1 MIRCIN
7 KDAVY
12 EIRRCAKNMPE
23 IISNLGEST
32 QTLINTYREVE
43 NYIGPYSDRLY
54 QRLIYIKEN
63 QEEFSSIINQLSEEL
78 IKTAQAIEDY
88 LHFKSGNVEA
98 MLRAVIENRKQFVD
112 RQDSM
117 LGMEE
122 KRKRSTGEQTKTGV
136 EKGRWEGERY
146 YFCDDYI
153 PNDKKLNPDRKTM
166 RDIKLELYENYGLKV
181 DGISFENDEMNLKN
195 CSLVQLSYEDIM
207 ERAVE
212 KMSWEEKKKFRLDNM
227 TAQEKRLK
235 KMQIVFN
242 KERRK
247 INFQIADELLAMKQI
262 SLPGL
267 VCPYT
272 PEQVAEWRQK
282 RGFSWDEQVTNGYLL
297 VPTIIHRQLAHIG
310 LVGISESAIENYR
323 RQQKKLKNNPKA
335 YALSEEEA
343 PVSIYETKND

>member
-181 DGISFENDEMNLKN
+181 DGISF
-195 CSLVQLSYEDIM
+195 
-207 ERAVE
+207 
-212 KMSWEEKKKFRLDNM
+212 
-227 TAQEKRLK
+227 
-235 KMQIVFN
+235 
-242 KERRK
+242 
-247 INFQIADELLAMKQI
+247 
-262 SLPGL
+262 
-267 VCPYT
+267 
-272 PEQVAEWRQK
+272 
-282 RGFSWDEQVTNGYLL
+282 
-297 VPTIIHRQLAHIG
+297 
-310 LVGISESAIENYR
+310 
-323 RQQKKLKNNPKA
+323 
-335 YALSEEEA
+335 
-343 PVSIYETKND
+343 

>member
-1 MIRCIN
+1 
-7 KDAVY
+7 
-12 EIRRCAKNMPE
+12 
-23 IISNLGEST
+23 
-32 QTLINTYREVE
+32 
-43 NYIGPYSDRLY
+43 
-54 QRLIYIKEN
+54 
-63 QEEFSSIINQLSEEL
+63 
-78 IKTAQAIEDY
+78 
-88 LHFKSGNVEA
+88 
-98 MLRAVIENRKQFVD
+98 
-112 RQDSM
+112 
-117 LGMEE
+117 
-122 KRKRSTGEQTKTGV
+122 
-136 EKGRWEGERY
+136 
-146 YFCDDYI
+146 
-153 PNDKKLNPDRKTM
+153 M

-272 PEQVAEWRQK
+272 AEQVAEWRQK